1 MLDTTTGL
9 MHTSF
14 HLILTTAY
22 EVCITMSFLQIK
34 KHRFREICSPAE

>member
-14 HLILTTAY
+14 HLIL
-22 EVCITMSFLQIK
+22 MSFLQIK
-34 KHRFREICSPAE
+34 KHRFRDIHNLFKVTQKF